1 MRRHL
6 IPIFVAVPMA
16 VVLLVVAGFV
26 YEEVIA
32 GDHVS
37 RGVSA
42 VGIDLGR
49 MPVADAEAAIAAYE
63 RRLVDSPVTLRIG
76 EREVSLLPEDV
87 ALAIDERAVVDRA
100 MRERREPGFPA
111 AIMAW
116 MGTLFSEVEVE
127 VPISVDQTAIEA
139 TLDRW
144 TRDVIDHPA
153 YEGAILVVDEVPV
166 AEYPAAGTRVDT
178 VVALP
183 LIVASLSSPDRA
195 TVDLPLTDLVPQI
208 TDDDVDA
215 ALDRARQLVSG
226 PVELRPTDGS
236 TDGRLTLTPGE
247 LASALVSE
255 VVVRSPAVLEVRFD
269 EDRIKELV
277 TEAVE
282 AFTVPP
288 VDAAFRFDEGIEQL
302 VMVPSRVGRVV
313 DVDQVTRVVTAAA
326 LGGGRGGLPMKDGAL
341 PSFTTEAALAMGE
354 LKQVS
359 SFTTFHP
366 CCESRVRNIQLI
378 ADAVDGA
385 VVMPGEIFS
394 VNEHVGERTE
404 AKGYVRAG
412 AIIGGRLECCDSPI
426 NVGGGTSQFATTLY
440 NAVFFGCYED
450 ITHTPHSAYFS
461 RYPFIRE
468 ATLGFPY
475 PDVAFRNDSDAIV
488 YLRTSHTSTSITVT
502 LHGNN
507 GGRTCESVTSGNT
520 NTRIMTMPDG
530 SEVRQ
535 SWTWTYRELL
545 PPPTTTTVPPSTTS
559 TAPTETTTTAPA
571 ATTTTAGG
579 G

>member
-1 MRRHL
+1 
-6 IPIFVAVPMA
+6 
-16 VVLLVVAGFV
+16 
-26 YEEVIA
+26 
-32 GDHVS
+32 
-37 RGVSA
+37 
-42 VGIDLGR
+42 
-49 MPVADAEAAIAAYE
+49 
-63 RRLVDSPVTLRIG
+63 
-76 EREVSLLPEDV
+76 
-87 ALAIDERAVVDRA
+87 
-100 MRERREPGFPA
+100 
-111 AIMAW
+111 
-116 MGTLFSEVEVE
+116 
-127 VPISVDQTAIEA
+127 
-139 TLDRW
+139 
-144 TRDVIDHPA
+144 
-153 YEGAILVVDEVPV
+153 
-166 AEYPAAGTRVDT
+166 
-178 VVALP
+178 
-183 LIVASLSSPDRA
+183 
-195 TVDLPLTDLVPQI
+195 
-208 TDDDVDA
+208 
-215 ALDRARQLVSG
+215 
-226 PVELRPTDGS
+226 
-236 TDGRLTLTPGE
+236 
-247 LASALVSE
+247 
-255 VVVRSPAVLEVRFD
+255 
-269 EDRIKELV
+269 
-277 TEAVE
+277 
-282 AFTVPP
+282 
-288 VDAAFRFDEGIEQL
+288 
-302 VMVPSRVGRVV
+302 
-313 DVDQVTRVVTAAA
+313 
-326 LGGGRGGLPMKDGAL
+326 
-341 PSFTTEAALAMGE
+341 MGE